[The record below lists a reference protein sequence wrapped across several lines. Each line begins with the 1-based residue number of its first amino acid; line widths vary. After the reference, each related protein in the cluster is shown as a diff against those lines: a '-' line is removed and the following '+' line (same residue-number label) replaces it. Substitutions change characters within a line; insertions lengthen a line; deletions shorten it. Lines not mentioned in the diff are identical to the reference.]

1 MKQIR
6 SECSRCGRVD
16 PNPGCYVCWE
26 DKASRDAERGDYL
39 RDEMRDRQME
49 EEYENRKNKP

>member
-1 MKQIR
+1 M
-6 SECSRCGRVD
+6 SACSRCGHRD

-39 RDEMRDRQME
+39 RDEMIDRQME
-49 EEYENRKNKP
+49 EAANEKESATEKP